1 MNTKNGW
8 SEWLG
13 YFLKTLANEKM
24 KFGYARVS
32 TDDQDCALQVKA
44 LTETSCERI
53 FEEKGTGARFDRP
66 VLKECLSHLRPGD
79 SLVVWR
85 LDRLGR
91 STKDLIQTVMDL
103 KGRGVQF
110 TSLQEAIN
118 TETASGQ
125 LTFHLFAALAEF
137 ERNLIRER
145 TMAGLGAARAR
156 GRVGGRPEKLT
167 DRDRKKI
174 KQLVDENKV
183 PIKDIAKMFA
193 VSRGSIYNSLKSQ
206 KE

>member
-1 MNTKNGW
+1 
-8 SEWLG
+8 
-13 YFLKTLANEKM
+13 M

-32 TDDQDCALQVKA
+32 TDDQDCSLQVRA
-44 LTETSCERI
+44 LTEAKCDRI

-66 VLKECLSHLRPGD
+66 ALQECLSHLRGGD
-79 SLVVWR
+79 CLVVWR

-103 KGRGVQF
+103 KDKGVQF

-156 GRVGGRPEKLT
+156 GRVGGRPEKVSE
-167 DRDRKKI
+167 RDRKKI
-174 KQLVDENKV
+174 RQLVSENAV
-183 PIKDIAKMFA
+183 PIKDIAQMFSI
-193 VSRGSIYNSLKSQ
+193 SRGTVYNILKN
-206 KE
+206 

>member
-1 MNTKNGW
+1 
-8 SEWLG
+8 
-13 YFLKTLANEKM
+13 M

-32 TDDQDCALQVKA
+32 TDDQDCSLQVRA
-44 LTETSCERI
+44 LTEAKCDRI

-66 VLKECLSHLRPGD
+66 ALQECLSHLRDGD
-79 SLVVWR
+79 CLVVWR

-103 KGRGVQF
+103 KAKGVQF

-156 GRVGGRPEKLT
+156 GRVGGRPEKLSE
-167 DRDRKKI
+167 RDRKKI
-174 KQLVDENKV
+174 KQLASENSV
-183 PIKDIAKMFA
+183 PIKDIAQMFSI
-193 VSRGSIYNSLKSQ
+193 SRGTVYNVLK
-206 KE
+206 K